1 MAPWLTGMPHRFL
14 MLPISSH
21 QASCCR
27 DLIVLSLGRCLRG
40 TSPDPTPLIIQGHD
54 SIGRPRVRPEGK
66 AGVLLQERIPS
77 APRDQAFPL
86 ALRALRE
93 GAEPAAIGVHLSL
106 QDEDLDLMVSHP
118 DLLFLEQ
125 LVEGQAAG
133 PIEGLEPV
141 QAIEP
146 HRQIDVLAFVP
157 DRDTPMSERLKPR
170 YLPPQRPGH

>member
-1 MAPWLTGMPHRFL
+1 MPQIVMH
-14 MLPISSH
+14 PISSH
-21 QASCCR
+21 LASRCR
-27 DLIVLSLGRCLRG
+27 DTILPSFDRCLRG
-40 TSPDPTPLIIQGHD
+40 MSQDPAPPIIQGHD
-54 SIGRPRVRPEGK
+54 FIGRQRVRPEGK
-66 AGVLLQERIPS
+66 AGVLLQERLPS

-133 PIEGLEPV
+133 PVEGLEPV
-141 QAIEP
+141 QTIEP
-146 HRQIDVLAFVP
+146 HRQIDILAFVP

-170 YLPPQRPGH
+170 YLPPQWPGH